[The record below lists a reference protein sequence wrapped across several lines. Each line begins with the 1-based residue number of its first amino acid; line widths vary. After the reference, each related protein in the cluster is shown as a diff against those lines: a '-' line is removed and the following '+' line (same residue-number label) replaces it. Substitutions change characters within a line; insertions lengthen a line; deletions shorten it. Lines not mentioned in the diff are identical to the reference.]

1 MRVWRALV
9 LFLWFS
15 VVSLLYA
22 QQDQSLGDA
31 ARRFQTEK
39 AEQASQTRLPD
50 WFTSGPHINHDP
62 ITEAQ
67 LVGWIAGGVPSEDVV
82 TELHNRGIAFL
93 PSHELDE
100 LLQQAG
106 ADGTVLEEVSKTE
119 RRGGN
124 GSSRDEMAALAKI
137 VAETVQEDD
146 RHAFRETIALLKTD
160 SKNPGLYILLAHL
173 LEKQEAWEGVV
184 GALMPA
190 VTLDHDFAYSHGRL
204 AMACYKMQQG
214 CAKSEAET
222 MLALQ
227 PKSADGHKLLGLAY
241 MMEQNV
247 PLALAE
253 YQKALSLGSKQP
265 DLVYYDIGLAK
276 AMVHDTDGAIAG
288 YRQAIAIN
296 PKDWI
301 AFNALGETYVQQ
313 GNIDEGVTNLRKAKA
328 AAPDRL
334 DIRQN
339 LGAALCNSGRHAD
352 AIVEFEDLLQ
362 LDPDWNMAR
371 RCLAK
376 SLRAVGRLDE
386 AKKVQDEYNR
396 RETQQ

>member
-204 AMACYKMQQG
+204 AMAC
-214 CAKSEAET
+214 
-222 MLALQ
+222 
-227 PKSADGHKLLGLAY
+227 
-241 MMEQNV
+241 
-247 PLALAE
+247 
-253 YQKALSLGSKQP
+253 
-265 DLVYYDIGLAK
+265 
-276 AMVHDTDGAIAG
+276 
-288 YRQAIAIN
+288 
-296 PKDWI
+296 
-301 AFNALGETYVQQ
+301 
-313 GNIDEGVTNLRKAKA
+313 
-328 AAPDRL
+328 
-334 DIRQN
+334 
-339 LGAALCNSGRHAD
+339 
-352 AIVEFEDLLQ
+352 
-362 LDPDWNMAR
+362 
-371 RCLAK
+371 
-376 SLRAVGRLDE
+376 
-386 AKKVQDEYNR
+386 
-396 RETQQ
+396 

>member
-1 MRVWRALV
+1 MPHGDSRPKKLSRRPRLGCLTGSHRVR
-9 LFLWFS
+9 
-15 VVSLLYA
+15 
-22 QQDQSLGDA
+22 
-31 ARRFQTEK
+31 
-39 AEQASQTRLPD
+39 
-50 WFTSGPHINHDP
+50 TSTTTP

-313 GNIDEGVTNLRKAKA
+313 RNIDEGVTNLRKAKA